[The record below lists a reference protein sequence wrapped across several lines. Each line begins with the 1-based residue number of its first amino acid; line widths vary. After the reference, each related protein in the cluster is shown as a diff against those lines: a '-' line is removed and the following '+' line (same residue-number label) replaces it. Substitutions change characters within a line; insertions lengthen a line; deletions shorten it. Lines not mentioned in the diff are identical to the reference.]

1 MRKSVT
7 RTWLSMCA
15 ALYAAG
21 TGCSTSS
28 PNNLPP
34 IEASGTPGAGCRLGN
49 ACQQDG
55 SYCVGSGQA
64 CKYFECLG
72 GSWRCPPDG
81 GATDGSATFE
91 AGADAGAA
99 TDAADA
105 ADAPGAADAN
115 DAAGESGNGDAS
127 AD

>member
-1 MRKSVT
+1 
-7 RTWLSMCA
+7 MCA

-21 TGCSTSS
+21 MGCSTSS

-34 IEASGTPGAGCRLGN
+34 IEASGTPGDSCGVGN
-49 ACQQDG
+49 ACMQDR
-55 SYCVGSGQA
+55 SYCIAEGQA
-64 CKYFECLG
+64 CKYLECLG

-81 GATDGSATFE
+81 GAPDGSVTS
-91 AGADAGAA
+91 DAGGEAMSA

-105 ADAPGAADAN
+105 ADAPNPTDAT

-127 AD
+127 GD